1 MVYLDFFPP
10 SLKEREKSPSAFE
23 KSWVFSKKGGGMMPR
38 ECFEWLQTGAVMP
51 SYFARVGQIMSTVT
65 WKDYANWN
73 DYRLEFKMRLG
84 DPFLNFFWGA
94 HCILKVGLHIPIFL
108 FFNVAFY
115 SVAASVYFYPHLY
128 FW

>member
-1 MVYLDFFPP
+1 
-10 SLKEREKSPSAFE
+10 
-23 KSWVFSKKGGGMMPR
+23 
-38 ECFEWLQTGAVMP
+38 MP

-94 HCILKVGLHIPIFL
+94 HCILKVGFHIPIFFIFQCCIL
-108 FFNVAFY
+108 QRCCICVLLPTFIFLITRILGRYAVHFY
-115 SVAASVYFYPHLY
+115 SRHAGSHCSLGSHRSLGSHCLPRTPCSPY
-128 FW
+128 